1 MVNVRNDRNA
11 ALWQLLGISS
21 RVVVHVQR
29 VAHERVERMARLRAI
44 ERKRETRELL
54 EVKYAGISPPPCIS
68 SLPVEEFLLEMVTLT
83 VYIRCHFLPDASEC
97 LCLTDTLVVGV
108 TESIPQRLTR
118 MHAVCPRD
126 VMEPKEQPLRAFFKR
141 VVDTV

>member
-11 ALWQLLGISS
+11 ALWQLLDISS

-54 EVKYAGISPPPCIS
+54 EVKYAGISPPPCI
-68 SLPVEEFLLEMVTLT
+68 
-83 VYIRCHFLPDASEC
+83 
-97 LCLTDTLVVGV
+97 
-108 TESIPQRLTR
+108 
-118 MHAVCPRD
+118 
-126 VMEPKEQPLRAFFKR
+126 K
-141 VVDTV
+141 